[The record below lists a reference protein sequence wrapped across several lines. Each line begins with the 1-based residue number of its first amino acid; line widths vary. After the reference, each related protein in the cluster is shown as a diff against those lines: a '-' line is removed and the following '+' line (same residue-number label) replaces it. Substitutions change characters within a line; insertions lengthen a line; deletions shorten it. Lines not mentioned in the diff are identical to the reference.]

1 MLIFRHWENLPEEAR
16 GAAVAIGNFDGI
28 HRGHQAV
35 IGKAGKVARSDRR
48 PHGVLTFEPH
58 PRRFFQPDAP
68 PFQLTPFRTKARLIE
83 ALGVD
88 VLFVLPFDP
97 EMAARPP
104 EDFVREI
111 LIDGL
116 AAGHVV
122 VGDDFAFGK
131 GRAGNTGLLAEM
143 VGRADIGFSAVPPV
157 TDADGKPYSSSRI
170 RACLRA
176 GEPDRAAKLLGRF
189 WEVEGRV
196 QEGDRRGRQ
205 LGFPTANVPLVEV
218 LEPARGAYAVRAG
231 VDRGAETVWHDGVA
245 NFGVRPTMDG
255 KNLLLEAHLFE
266 FAEDIY
272 GEHLRVA
279 LVEHLRPEM
288 AFDGLDALS
297 AQIQAD
303 TARAREILVMD
314 RWKAGWPGTPPHL

>member
-1 MLIFRHWENLPEEAR
+1 MLIFRHWESLPEEVR

-35 IGKAGKVARSDRR
+35 IGTAGRIAREHRR

-58 PRRFFQPDAP
+58 PRRFFRPDGP

-88 VLFVLPFDP
+88 VLFVLPFDH

-104 EDFVREI
+104 EAFVREI

-116 AAGHVV
+116 AAAHVV
-122 VGDDFAFGK
+122 VGDDFAFGRD
-131 GRAGNTGLLAEM
+131 RAGNTDLLAEM
-143 VGRADIGFSAVPPV
+143 AGRAGMGFSAVPPV
-157 TDADGKPYSSSRI
+157 TDAEGRPFSSSRI
-170 RACLRA
+170 RDYLRA
-176 GEPDRAAKLLGRF
+176 GEPARADELLGRF
-189 WEVEGRV
+189 WEIEGRV
-196 QEGDRRGRQ
+196 QEGDRRGRR
-205 LGFPTANVPLVEV
+205 LGFPTANVPLVDV

-231 VDRGAETVWHDGVA
+231 IDRGADTVWHDGVA
-245 NFGVRPTMDG
+245 NVGVRPTIDG
-255 KNLLLEAHLFE
+255 RNLLLEAHLFDFDGE
-266 FAEDIY
+266 IY

-288 AFDGLDALS
+288 AFDGLDALV
-297 AQIQAD
+297 AQIEAD
-303 TARAREILVMD
+303 TLRAREILVMGAW
-314 RWKAGWPGTPPHL
+314 RSGWPGAPPHL